1 MLIEP
6 LTVSLSNDRECL
18 YDTKKWFL
26 LTQIMILYAKK
37 CISGSISKPDNG
49 LTCIFCSW
57 YIPWSRPL
65 KMSWTVHLKAPKN
78 RWNKDKA
85 RIEQSI
91 YPPSSPA
98 LKLLFII
105 RTVLLRW
112 KCDSY

>member
-1 MLIEP
+1 MVGLP
-6 LTVSLSNDRECL
+6 NNKECL
-18 YDTKKWFL
+18 YNTEQCFL
-26 LTQIMILYAKK
+26 LTQTMVLYAKK
-37 CISGSISKPDNG
+37 CISGSISKPDNR

-65 KMSWTVHLKAPKN
+65 KMSWTAHLKPPNN

-85 RIEQSI
+85 TTEQSI
-91 YPPSSPA
+91 YPLWSPA

-105 RTVLLRW
+105 GTVLLRW